1 MEACIKHTHLREWL
15 YCMTDASKS
24 VWSVV
29 NQRRRYV
36 TITKWEAWC
45 WFSNRRRNSFIFNMV
60 HYLWR
65 GSIPE
70 LWTFS
75 KHTQGLMSH
84 LISSRTEVKH
94 GDELGRL
101 CFCVPPLLLKP
112 SVDLNT
118 SEDQQPETTADTS
131 SALSPHTFR
140 YRWQVTVRLHS
151 ISVSMRHWS
160 D

>member
-1 MEACIKHTHLREWL
+1 MEAYITHTHLREWL
-15 YCMTDASKS
+15 YCMTGVSKS
-24 VWSVV
+24 VWNVV
-29 NQRRRYV
+29 NQQRRYV

-65 GSIPE
+65 SSIPE

-75 KHTQGLMSH
+75 KHTQRLMSH
-84 LISSRTEVKH
+84 LILSRTEVKH

-101 CFCVPPLLLKP
+101 CFCVPPLLIKA

-118 SEDQQPETTADTS
+118 SEDTAAWNNCWDK
-131 SALSPHTFR
+131 LHHFSPHLQIQTTGHGQALM
-140 YRWQVTVRLHS
+140 YIQ
-151 ISVSMRHWS
+151 
-160 D
+160 